1 MEMQIKMFQA
11 SGSKAVAELEARI
24 NAWAASL
31 HATQNMQLQL
41 SAAITEGSIAGWT
54 TPYVVVVISY
64 SNASAP
70 TAEAN
75 ETTGK

>member
-1 MEMQIKMFQA
+1 MPIKLFQA
-11 SGSKAVAELEARI
+11 SGSKAVAELEAQI
-24 NAWAASL
+24 NAWAANL
-31 HATQNMQLQL
+31 HATQNMQLQV
-41 SAAITEGSIAGWT
+41 SAAICEGSMVGWT

>member
-1 MEMQIKMFQA
+1 
-11 SGSKAVAELEARI
+11 
-24 NAWAASL
+24 
-31 HATQNMQLQL
+31 MQLQV
-41 SAAITEGSIAGWT
+41 SAAITEGSMVGWT

-64 SNASAP
+64 NNASAP